1 MYHPDP
7 AAIRAPNASDCTNR
21 IPARFST
28 SERLFTVK
36 LVDVLPDALDVALGL
51 AAGADVPLASG
62 VGLAAGEM
70 LAVGVAVTR
79 TVAEDP
85 AETAVEGTEEVV
97 GEGVVVE
104 RPPAVAANL
113 PANIQMITT
122 SVIVAMNEAIM
133 PASHVD
139 LGAKNPAIIGG
150 NNGTGKN
157 TNW

>member
-1 MYHPDP
+1 M
-7 AAIRAPNASDCTNR
+7 RAPNASDCASR
-21 IPARFST
+21 IPARFRR

-36 LVDVLPDALDVALGL
+36 LVDVLPDVPDVALGL
-51 AAGADVPLASG
+51 AIGADVPLDSG
-62 VGLAAGEM
+62 VGLAAGAR
-70 LAVGVAVTR
+70 LAAGEEVTSN
-79 TVAEDP
+79 VAEGT
-85 AETAVEGTEEVV
+85 AETAAEGTEEVV
-97 GEGVVVE
+97 GAAVVVA

-139 LGAKNPAIIGG
+139 RGAKNPAIIGG